1 MEEALTILLQYGGRA
16 LILMLGIAD
25 ISKRFKEMLC
35 LLEVT

>member
-16 LILMLGIAD
+16 IAD

-35 LLEVT
+35 LLVDNLGYPYI

>member
-16 LILMLGIAD
+16 IAD
-25 ISKRFKEMLC
+25 ISKRFKEMC

>member
-16 LILMLGIAD
+16 IAD
-25 ISKRFKEMLC
+25 ISKRFKEMLFIYIT

>member
-1 MEEALTILLQYGGRA
+1 MEEALTILLQYGGRE
-16 LILMLGIAD
+16 IAD

>member
-1 MEEALTILLQYGGRA
+1 MEEALTILLQYGGSA
-16 LILMLGIAD
+16 IAE